1 VTFSAAALRRRA
13 ARATKLADRRPPL
26 EVRGASSYHPITLQ
40 GELAM
45 NQARGFTLIEVM
57 IVVAIIGILAA
68 VAYPS
73 YNAYIDRG
81 KAADAVA
88 ALSDQRVRMEQYF
101 QDNRNYGAT
110 NCRDGGGTPQTW
122 PVQSGK
128 KYFNV
133 TCALTNSGAGFTLT
147 ASSAS
152 GPQFTYTVNET
163 NTRAT
168 TYFGGAAATCTNG
181 WQTKKG
187 ESSC

>member
-1 VTFSAAALRRRA
+1 
-13 ARATKLADRRPPL
+13 
-26 EVRGASSYHPITLQ
+26 
-40 GELAM
+40 M

-81 KAADAVA
+81 KAADAAA

-101 QDNRNYGAT
+101 QDNRNYGGT

-122 PVQSGK
+122 PVKSGK
-128 KYFNV
+128 QYFNV
-133 TCALTNSGAGFTLT
+133 DCNLTNAGAGFVLRATT
-147 ASSAS
+147 VS
-152 GPQFTYTVNET
+152 GPSFEFTVNEA
-163 NTRAT
+163 NART
-168 TYFGGAAATCTNG
+168 TVTFSGGTATCTNG